1 MNKECGLH
9 EAIDR
14 LRAETSKRNCGISQL
29 VIEKRTTICYIYLH
43 NRIGKESGVIF
54 RLSLVQKDMLFMSG
68 WRGGVVI
75 MNTMEVL
82 TLLLVIF
89 TALAYIDGHNKRK

>member
-1 MNKECGLH
+1 MVAPSTEGH
-9 EAIDR
+9 AVYVRMER
-14 LRAETSKRNCGISQL
+14 RR
-29 VIEKRTTICYIYLH
+29 
-43 NRIGKESGVIF
+43 
-54 RLSLVQKDMLFMSG
+54 
-68 WRGGVVI
+68 VVI